1 MKPKYM
7 SRRVLISGGGTGG
20 HIYPAISIANEFKK
34 RNEEYGFIVAG
45 LILFLYLIL
54 LFRIII
60 ISYKSNS
67 GFGKLVAL
75 SVGLPIIL
83 QALINM
89 GVAVQLFPVTG
100 QPLPLISMGG
110 TSIWTTFLALGI
122 LLSVSN
128 KDLNNETKIYE

>member
-1 MKPKYM
+1 MKNKFLFGM
-7 SRRVLISGGGTGG
+7 LVLLMLLHNKSISQE
-20 HIYPAISIANEFKK
+20 YEFTKQDTL
-34 RNEEYGFIVAG
+34 RG
-45 LILFLYLIL
+45 
-54 LFRIII
+54 
-60 ISYKSNS
+60 SYKSNS

-128 KDLNNETKIYE
+128 KDLNNETKVYE